1 MQGMNAPHPA
11 AVVSPHAP
19 GSATTPATADLDTL
33 FAAQHRA
40 SRAMVDVPLAWRLER
55 LQRLQSL
62 IDTHGPALADAVQAD
77 FGVRGRQLTDV
88 ADYFVLLATLS
99 QLKSQCAKWMKP
111 QRVSTPIYLQPAR
124 AHIQRQPLG
133 VVGIIGPW
141 NYPLQLTL
149 GPLATALA
157 AGNRAMIKPSE
168 LTPHSS
174 ALLAE
179 LLHSAFHPD
188 EVAVVQGG
196 PDVAH
201 AFACLPFDH
210 LFFTGSTAVGRKV
223 AEAAARNLTPTTL
236 ELGGKS
242 PCIVD
247 ASCSAADMAGV
258 ALKIAHGKLINA
270 GQTCIA
276 PDYVLL
282 PEGREAEFEQAFAR
296 AVDQLFPTLAGNADY
311 ASIVSDRHFARL
323 HGLVDEAKA
332 AGARVVVV
340 QSNTQGILNSIADNT
355 NSESEKAQKSLKNLP
370 RQAGDHG
377 ADHAAHPAGQPTAE
391 PARQMAPVLVF
402 HPPAQSHLMTEEIF
416 GPILPVLTYRTL
428 ADAVAHINA
437 RPRPLA
443 LYWFGTD
450 AAARDQVLSQTV
462 SGGVTINDTLLHIAH
477 HNLPFG
483 GVGESGW
490 GSYHGEAGFL
500 RFTQQKPVLVQS
512 RWAMGHLFYPP
523 YGPRFQQLM
532 GLLKRWL

>member
-1 MQGMNAPHPA
+1 MRGMNAPQTA
-11 AVVSPHAP
+11 AFLHAAAP
-19 GSATTPATADLDTL
+19 NRVPRDIDTL
-33 FAAQHRA
+33 FDAQHRA
-40 SRAMVDVPLAWRLER
+40 SRAMIDVPLAWRLER
-55 LQRLQSL
+55 LNRLQAL
-62 IDTHGPALADAVQAD
+62 INAHGPALADAVQAD
-77 FGVRGRQLTDV
+77 FGVRSRQLTDV
-88 ADYFVLLATLS
+88 ADYFVLLATIS
-99 QLKSQCAKWMKP
+99 QLTAKCAKWMQS
-111 QRVSTPIYLQPAR
+111 QRVATPIYLQPAS
-124 AHIQRQPLG
+124 AYIQRQPLG

-168 LTPHSS
+168 LTPRSS
-174 ALLAE
+174 AMLAD
-179 LLHSAFHPD
+179 LLHSTFSRD

-196 PDVAH
+196 AEVAH
-201 AFACLPFDH
+201 AFASLPFDH
-210 LFFTGSTAVGRKV
+210 LMFTGSTAVGRKV

-242 PCIVD
+242 PCIIDV
-247 ASCSAADMAGV
+247 SCSATDMAGV

-282 PEGREAEFEQAFAR
+282 PHGRESEFKQAFAR
-296 AVDQLFPTLAGNADY
+296 AVGQLFPTLAGNADY
-311 ASIVSDRHFARL
+311 ASILTDRHHSRL
-323 HGLVDEAKA
+323 KGLLDEAQT
-332 AGARVVVV
+332 AGARV
-340 QSNTQGILNSIADNT
+340 IELE
-355 NSESEKAQKSLKNLP
+355 ES
-370 RQAGDHG
+370 
-377 ADHAAHPAGQPTAE
+377 AASSQLTGERH
-391 PARQMAPVLVF
+391 ARQMAPVLVF
-402 HPPAQSHLMTEEIF
+402 NPPLEGRLMTEEIF
-416 GPILPVLTYRTL
+416 GPVLPVLTYHAL
-428 ADAVAHINA
+428 ADAVAHINDW
-437 RPRPLA
+437 PRPLA

-450 AAARDQVLSQTV
+450 SAARDQVLNQTV

-532 GLLKRWL
+532 GVLKRWL